1 MRFYAPLSGRE
12 RGPHAK
18 TLAWLVQPPG
28 TYMSP
33 PPLPPHLSDISCNGK
48 TMDLFKRRVVSPN
61 ELFFAVFILMTP
73 WKIP

>member
-1 MRFYAPLSGRE
+1 MPRP
-12 RGPHAK
+12 
-18 TLAWLVQPPG
+18 WLGSSSPRVLI
-28 TYMSP
+28 YMSP

-48 TMDLFKRRVVSPN
+48 TIDLFKRRVVSPN